1 MKKGPLSKKE
11 KQYIEKNYKSKSI
24 DQMATRM
31 KRSEHMVDKFVK
43 TLDFKV
49 EENDDT
55 KENPAATPP
64 VFKGPVPGDLFARK
78 EDRGVTIMTE
88 AASIASDDS
97 KKNNNSTS
105 TPQRYNKFIHR
116 IKD

>member
-24 DQMATRM
+24 EQMATRM

-43 TLDFKV
+43 T
-49 EENDDT
+49 
-55 KENPAATPP
+55 
-64 VFKGPVPGDLFARK
+64 K

-105 TPQRYNKFIHR
+105 TPQRYHKFIHR